1 MLLHI
6 IRTDWK
12 NLAGDR
18 SLFAIAVLFAAL
30 LAYGAYNGAQWTATQ
45 RATHAEAAAEAAARL
60 ASLPEAMR
68 NAEMNRVSAFMDPRN
83 PAALGA
89 RLANPYLILPPA
101 ELAPLAIGQSDL
113 YASYIKAS
121 TQSAETVLAADEIEN
136 PHNLLSGRFDLA
148 FVLVY
153 LYPLLILALGY
164 NLLSA
169 EKEQGTLSLTLSQPV
184 KLSTLIFGK
193 VLARAAVL
201 IPVAA
206 LLSALAAWAGG
217 ANPFSVPFL
226 AWVGIIAAYG
236 LFWLSLA
243 ILVNALNLSSAANA
257 LVLSA
262 AWVVLALVVPGT
274 VNLAA
279 SSLYP
284 VPSRVEMIHA
294 MREASKDASQRGSM
308 LLAKYLEDH
317 PELSPEGN
325 TAAGAADAA
334 RTSLAVQQ
342 EIERQMQ
349 PVLARYDAQIDGQ
362 RRLVER
368 LQFFSPAILAQ
379 SAFNNLA
386 GTGTERYEHFRNQVT
401 EFLAEW
407 RQYFAQRVFSKQRM
421 TPADL
426 PALPQ
431 FTYQEEEPGDMLA
444 RVISA
449 LRGILF
455 PAAILLLLGMQMLNR
470 YRISA

>member
-1 MLLHI
+1 
-6 IRTDWK
+6 
-12 NLAGDR
+12 
-18 SLFAIAVLFAAL
+18 
-30 LAYGAYNGAQWTATQ
+30 
-45 RATHAEAAAEAAARL
+45 
-60 ASLPEAMR
+60 
-68 NAEMNRVSAFMDPRN
+68 
-83 PAALGA
+83 
-89 RLANPYLILPPA
+89 
-101 ELAPLAIGQSDL
+101 
-113 YASYIKAS
+113 
-121 TQSAETVLAADEIEN
+121 
-136 PHNLLSGRFDLA
+136 
-148 FVLVY
+148 
-153 LYPLLILALGY
+153 
-164 NLLSA
+164 
-169 EKEQGTLSLTLSQPV
+169 
-184 KLSTLIFGK
+184 
-193 VLARAAVL
+193 
-201 IPVAA
+201 
-206 LLSALAAWAGG
+206 
-217 ANPFSVPFL
+217 VPFL